1 MAKRDRRDWISLK
14 EEMEGFVFVVPGYNW
29 CGPGCNGPGAP
40 INDLD
45 AACKAHDDCY
55 RRGRHA
61 CECDREFLKRLRPK
75 INPYTREGRHARL
88 MYNYIRLQSGITCGF
103 FGIRR

>member
-1 MAKRDRRDWISLK
+1 MLSRRRNGRFRFCIL
-14 EEMEGFVFVVPGYNW
+14 PGYNW

-55 RRGRHA
+55 RRDRNP
-61 CECDREFLKRLRPK
+61 CECDREFLNRLRSK
-75 INPYTREGRHARL
+75 IDPYTKKGRHARML
-88 MYNYIRLQSGITCGF
+88 YNYMKLQKIFTCNF
-103 FGIRR
+103 YR